1 MNSPINYV
9 MTIYNKQC
17 YRSKDTKEAGTLR
30 VWNPGG
36 FREDS
41 SEKVWT
47 KLNRQMEQTNGR
59 EGDSQPEGANITG
72 KCSEE
77 EKHMASSRSWRRP
90 MYLKTKGKT
99 EQDGEIRLEA
109 QSCRILLFF
118 FSF

>member
-41 SEKVWT
+41 SEEV
-47 KLNRQMEQTNGR
+47 
-59 EGDSQPEGANITG
+59 
-72 KCSEE
+72 
-77 EKHMASSRSWRRP
+77 
-90 MYLKTKGKT
+90 
-99 EQDGEIRLEA
+99 
-109 QSCRILLFF
+109 
-118 FSF
+118 